1 MSKACLGGGA
11 EPPWRPREA
20 GTGNAAPFVMLNT
33 PKLSNTNGES
43 VSDAVPA
50 VIRLPS
56 HVTMTSL
63 SAACRDAWR
72 VFVEQSE
79 EWGSAEQVLW
89 SGGLYAPIR
98 RYASEGMPA
107 AVAASSDDLEDAQS
121 EDDYETVDPRF
132 LERMILTAR
141 AKAFD
146 ALTSF
151 ALPRARLSFGIRMR
165 EEGAVTRCVDRFG
178 NTGYVPTPTAGSLAD
193 RVLALIAADL
203 LNRPGDFEGETL
215 CSGCGGVTVGPS
227 ACCAHTELGRHETAE
242 SIEPATVRFDID
254 EKVA

>member
-1 MSKACLGGGA
+1 MAHAK
-11 EPPWRPREA
+11 
-20 GTGNAAPFVMLNT
+20 PFVMLNS
-33 PKLSNTNGES
+33 PKSSNTTGES
-43 VSDAVPA
+43 VSDAAPA
-50 VIRLPS
+50 VIQLPS
-56 HVTMTSL
+56 HVTMTLL

-72 VFVEQSE
+72 VFLEQSE
-79 EWGSAEQVLW
+79 DWGSAEQVLW

-107 AVAASSDDLEDAQS
+107 RISSRANDLEDAES

-141 AKAFD
+141 AKAFNI
-146 ALTSF
+146 LTSF
-151 ALPRARLSFGIRMR
+151 ALPRARLAFGIRMR
-165 EEGAVTRCVDRFG
+165 EEGAVTRCTDRFG
-178 NTGYVPTPTAGSLAD
+178 NTGYIPTPTAGSLTD

-215 CSGCGGVTVGPS
+215 CNRCGGITVGPS
-227 ACCAHTELGRHETAE
+227 ACCAHTELDRHQTAD
-242 SIEPATVRFDID
+242 SIEPPTVRFDID